1 MSASNYDGL
10 EIIHEYQINFTGKT
24 GLFSVMGKLPMD
36 LSTMKVS
43 IHMSIEDYRKERF
56 RLNLY
61 HFNGVQKQVV
71 ELSERLELSYNELET
86 DFLILTDLLEKHR
99 EELFKQAFEVEKP
112 KIKPIGAKE
121 REVALEFLK
130 QKNLL
135 QNINELLGKTGI
147 IGEERNRLLLYLV
160 GMSFKTPYP
169 LHAIIY
175 SSSGAGKSHLLNTI
189 GECVPSHQTMSFS
202 RISSKAL
209 YYFGTEK
216 LNNKLLLFQDFDG
229 VDKDGLYAL
238 RELQSN
244 GSVSSS
250 VTEKKQIGGN
260 VPKQN
265 LTSAKFSSIGATT
278 RNIYTDNES
287 RSIVMT
293 IDESEEQTQRI
304 IAFQGALSSGA
315 IQKETLQEYKMQLS
329 NITAMLEDIEI
340 INPFANKLQL
350 PSSVKMHRRLNQH
363 FQDFVCLVTYMHQ
376 HQRKVKNNVIETTK
390 EDVLQA
396 IDLFFDVI
404 WIKTDDLSATAR
416 KFYEELKTYL
426 LKQDQEIVIDAKIS
440 TASFTQRELRLGLLK
455 SKTQVHR
462 MINVLHDLEYVNIK
476 RGNKKRG
483 IEYQV
488 SYWDDYERNRI
499 MLKEH
504 LQNQI

>member
-1 MSASNYDGL
+1 
-10 EIIHEYQINFTGKT
+10 
-24 GLFSVMGKLPMD
+24 
-36 LSTMKVS
+36 
-43 IHMSIEDYRKERF
+43 
-56 RLNLY
+56 
-61 HFNGVQKQVV
+61 
-71 ELSERLELSYNELET
+71 
-86 DFLILTDLLEKHR
+86 
-99 EELFKQAFEVEKP
+99 
-112 KIKPIGAKE
+112 
-121 REVALEFLK
+121 
-130 QKNLL
+130 
-135 QNINELLGKTGI
+135 
-147 IGEERNRLLLYLV
+147 
-160 GMSFKTPYP
+160 
-169 LHAIIY
+169 
-175 SSSGAGKSHLLNTI
+175 
-189 GECVPSHQTMSFS
+189 
-202 RISSKAL
+202 
-209 YYFGTEK
+209 
-216 LNNKLLLFQDFDG
+216 
-229 VDKDGLYAL
+229 LYAL